1 MATLIALPAFTD
13 NYIWCY
19 TGTGTGAGTIV
30 VDPGDAAPVLDAMND
45 GLNIRAIFITHH
57 HPDHIG
63 GLPALR
69 SICDVPVYGPEE
81 SRIEGIDR
89 QVRHGDVI
97 ELEGFEPF
105 TVWQVPGHTLS
116 HVAYFDSKTLFCGDT
131 LFSLGCGRLF
141 EGTPEQMLASLDLL
155 MSLPDATKVC
165 CTHEYTENNARFAEA
180 VEPVNHSRDILMQKV
195 KYLRAQGKPSL
206 PSDIGTEKSCN
217 PFLRSDQSASLTG
230 LIQHLGFQ
238 PKSRLQCFTALRKW
252 KDSF

>member
-1 MATLIALPAFTD
+1 MATLIPLPAFTD

-19 TGTGTGAGTIV
+19 KGTGTGTIV
-30 VDPGDAAPVLDAMND
+30 VDPGDADPVIAAMND
-45 GLNIRAIFITHH
+45 GMSLQAIFITHH

-63 GLPALR
+63 GLSALR
-69 SICDVPVYGPEE
+69 SLCDVPVYGPED
-81 SRIEGIDR
+81 SRITGITQ
-89 QVRHGDVI
+89 QVRHGDCI

-155 MSLPDATKVC
+155 MTLPDDTKVC
-165 CTHEYTENNARFAEA
+165 CTHEYTESNARFAET
-180 VEPVNHSRDILMQKV
+180 VEPFNPCRDMVMQEV
-195 KYLRAQGKPSL
+195 KRLRMEGRPSL

-217 PFLRSDQSASLTG
+217 PFLRSDQCASMTG
-230 LIQHLGFQ
+230 LVRHLGFQ
-238 PKSRLQCFTALRKW
+238 PESRLQCFTALRKW
-252 KDSF
+252 KDCF